1 MNPRVRTLGSGSLGV
16 VGGALLAVA
25 ALPVGASP
33 VISRVG
39 VATRF
44 SCYTRDA
51 AGETDR

>member
-1 MNPRVRTLGSGSLGV
+1 MKTRVRTPGSGPFGV

-25 ALPVGASP
+25 ALPVGAAP

-39 VATRF
+39 AVTWF
-44 SCYTRDA
+44 SRYTRDP

>member
-1 MNPRVRTLGSGSLGV
+1 MNTRVRTLGSGPFGV
-16 VGGALLAVA
+16 VGGALPTVA

-39 VATRF
+39 AVTWPSR
-44 SCYTRDA
+44 CTRDP

>member
-1 MNPRVRTLGSGSLGV
+1 MNTRVRTLGSGSLGV

-25 ALPVGASP
+25 TLPVGASP

-39 VATRF
+39 VVTWF
-44 SCYTRDA
+44 SRYTLDP